1 MTGNCLSTERPASGQ
16 GFSMKRRSSRCAT
29 LVLEHERCRANTK
42 QRRRETARCAAEGA
56 TAPPGL
62 KTPFS
67 PGIASAPSPVRALAT
82 ALTRKRTDGATRKP
96 PVHPSRH
103 EKACAPVS
111 KLRWHECHASRKAAE
126 FRDESLRVN
135 HCDVAKSGL
144 RVDARSLFVPRREAC
159 RAFVSAPRAA
169 FVSVGASR
177 PEGVTGAR
185 RRRGK
190 PSGLRRGGVS
200 PQSIGGTP
208 MTRRRFRGLRQSR
221 RDNTQSRLLSRRE
234 RIAFPAEAPCG
245 RAIRGDRAPRIGS
258 ALPPKTFKTFDA
270 WGAVGLRDFC
280 VKNLCGLCVE
290 TCSGRVQET
299 FAECAKHSF
308 RDTPLALRRG
318 SVFF

>member
-29 LVLEHERCRANTK
+29 VVLEHERCRANTK
-42 QRRRETARCAAEGA
+42 QRHRETARG
-56 TAPPGL
+56 
-62 KTPFS
+62 
-67 PGIASAPSPVRALAT
+67 
-82 ALTRKRTDGATRKP
+82 
-96 PVHPSRH
+96 
-103 EKACAPVS
+103 APVS

-126 FRDESLRVN
+126 FRNESLRVN

-200 PQSIGGTP
+200 PQSIGGMP
-208 MTRRRFRGLRQSR
+208 MSRRRFRGLRQSR
-221 RDNTQSRLLSRRE
+221 RDNTQNRLLSRRE
-234 RIAFPAEAPCG
+234 RIAFPAEALCG

-258 ALPPKTFKTFDA
+258 ALPPKTLKTFDV
-270 WGAVGLRDFC
+270 WGAVSLRDLC

-308 RDTPLALRRG
+308 RDTPLAPRRG